1 MYLSFQIL
9 TKGKKIKISAEEKQK
24 HDLKILKGNNYIT
37 N

>member
-9 TKGKKIKISAEEKQK
+9 TKGKKIKTSVEEKQK
-24 HDLKILKGNNYIT
+24 NELKILNGNTYMT